1 MVCSTLNVIQFIDE
15 KCYEVVLLLEEICA
29 HIMKLQ

>member
-1 MVCSTLNVIQFIDE
+1 MVCYTLNVIQFIDD
-15 KCYEVVLLLEEICA
+15 KWYEVEICA